1 MVSLRVASCDSVQE
15 GSVAKI
21 TGKEGERFS
30 GVAAVFDSE
39 EDMLAALV
47 RAFCL
52 SPNLFLKEDSTII
65 IAHSVLESSMRLI
78 S

>member
-1 MVSLRVASCDSVQE
+1 MRSVQE

-47 RAFCL
+47 RNFRL
-52 SPNLFLKEDSTII
+52 SGP
-65 IAHSVLESSMRLI
+65 
-78 S
+78 

>member
-1 MVSLRVASCDSVQE
+1 MVQE

-47 RAFCL
+47 R
-52 SPNLFLKEDSTII
+52 ERDSSREP
-65 IAHSVLESSMRLI
+65 ARRRWSVVVSSGWCGVLWCCRTVRR
-78 S
+78 SSRAW

>member
-1 MVSLRVASCDSVQE
+1 M
-15 GSVAKI
+15 AKI

-47 RAFCL
+47 RLPLPAHL
-52 SPNLFLKEDSTII
+52 PSLPSQR
-65 IAHSVLESSMRLI
+65 IASWSCDWHMLRLI
-78 S
+78 DRTSDA